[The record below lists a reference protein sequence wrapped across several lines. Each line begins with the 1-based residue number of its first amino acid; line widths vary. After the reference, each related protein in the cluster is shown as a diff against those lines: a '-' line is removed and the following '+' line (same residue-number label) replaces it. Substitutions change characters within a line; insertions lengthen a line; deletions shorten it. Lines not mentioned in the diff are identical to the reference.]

1 MSVRLLY
8 LIMVRVSGWLVLL
21 GRSQASKDAEILV
34 LRHEVMVLRRQIP
47 RPRLDWADRAVL
59 AALARRLPAGLRIG
73 RLVTPGTLLTWHRR
87 LLTRKWTYP
96 NRPGRP
102 PAAPEIRDLVLRLAA
117 DNPRWGYRRVHGELT
132 RLGHRISAATV
143 RRILRSQRYSPAPRG
158 MDTSWRKFLRT
169 QADGL
174 LACDFFTVD
183 TIFLSRLYVLFVME
197 IATRRVHILGV
208 TAHPDGPWMAQQ
220 ARNLVMDLADRFTS
234 FRFLIRDRD
243 TKFTATFDA
252 VLADEGVQIVKSP
265 PRAPR
270 ANCYAERW
278 VRTART
284 ECTDR
289 MLIYNQA
296 HLRAVLRA
304 YEKHYNSHRPHQSR
318 QQRPPDHDD
327 QIVVPLDRPVRRRT
341 VLGGVV
347 NEYYRAA

>member
-1 MSVRLLY
+1 MSFRLLY
-8 LIMVRVSGWLVLL
+8 LIMVRMSGWLVLL

-34 LRHEVMVLRRQIP
+34 LRHEVMVLRRQVA
-47 RPRLDWADRAVL
+47 RPRLDWADRAIL
-59 AALARRLPAGLRIG
+59 AALARRLPVGLRSG

-102 PAAPEIRDLVLRLAA
+102 PTALEIRDLVLRLAA
-117 DNPRWGYRRVHGELT
+117 DNPGWGYRRVHGELT

-143 RRILRSQRYSPAPRG
+143 RRILRSQRFSDAPRG

-169 QADGL
+169 QADSL

-183 TIFLSRLYVLFVME
+183 TIFLNRLYVLFVME
-197 IATRRVHILGV
+197 IATRRVHVLGV

-304 YEKHYNSHRPHQSR
+304 YEKHYNGHRPHQSR

-327 QIVVPLDRPVRRRT
+327 QVVISLDRPVKRRK
-341 VLGGVV
+341 VLGGVI